1 MKRWNRN
8 GRSCKLKN
16 YRKVSTLLTTFFF
29 LKQKIFSHSKISS
42 MDICIIDEATQ
53 CNEPTSLIPL
63 QFGVKSLI
71 LVGDTKQL
79 PSTVLSEV
87 NVFLKICENVDQGV
101 SEYRST
107 FGMDGFVGL
116 CYVNL

>member
-1 MKRWNRN
+1 
-8 GRSCKLKN
+8 
-16 YRKVSTLLTTFFF
+16 
-29 LKQKIFSHSKISS
+29 

-79 PSTVLSEV
+79 PSTVVSEV
-87 NVFLKICENVDQGV
+87 KFSVAD
-101 SEYRST
+101 RSYPL
-107 FGMDGFVGL
+107 V
-116 CYVNL
+116 